1 MVKWFDGRD
10 HIGVSVHLIF
20 TPSIQSDI
28 QWHLKMIRWP
38 WSLLCCSS
46 HQLRDY
52 QYFASDYSDLIY
64 LIQGNGSFQTAEH
77 MAFTRSHMNCYPKNN
92 NYRHTKLTKYTIIHN
107 HESLLAAGYSEDSD
121 YTSDVNFP
129 VNGHFPNAPAS
140 QYLQAR
146 LLLCLCI
153 CIRTGTASQDLQ
165 VRPCSAFVG
174 WKSTDMSVSFIALIV
189 S

>member
-140 QYLQAR
+140 QYLQV
-146 LLLCLCI
+146 
-153 CIRTGTASQDLQ
+153 S
-165 VRPCSAFVG
+165 PCSAVFLG
-174 WKSTDMSVSFIALIV
+174 FFFSWHRTHKSIFIQWHRLVCFLLAIW
-189 S
+189 